1 MLNRDYKLGSGWK
14 LAILFPLIFIA
25 LVIVSCTET
34 DDSQAAASMPE
45 DETPIAAISPELEG
59 GLFTVVED
67 MPTFNGGDAAVEFR
81 KYIAQ
86 NVRYPKEAAE
96 NGVTGKIFIH
106 FVVTKEGKVVVPDE
120 ETMARME
127 GKSLDEVVV
136 VAYRSLKEG
145 GEIPEGQYIQ
155 MLKDEVIR
163 VVSSSPDWKPGKQH
177 GKAVNVS
184 YTFPVNFALQ

>member
-1 MLNRDYKLGSGWK
+1 
-14 LAILFPLIFIA
+14 
-25 LVIVSCTET
+25 
-34 DDSQAAASMPE
+34 
-45 DETPIAAISPELEG
+45 
-59 GLFTVVED
+59 
-67 MPTFNGGDAAVEFR
+67 
-81 KYIAQ
+81 
-86 NVRYPKEAAE
+86 
-96 NGVTGKIFIH
+96 
-106 FVVTKEGKVVVPDE
+106 VVVPDE